1 MVNTPT
7 IALSNARKIKVG
19 YGGLCLKFVRTVYG
33 IGPKHPSAIS
43 AWNNSPDKV
52 SESNPDNIP
61 IGAPIFFSGSRYG
74 HTAIYTGNSRMIT
87 TDSSNNRV
95 YETSFTTGAWS
106 RYKLLGY
113 VRNLNGVTIPGL
125 GKPANKPK
133 PTVPSGTLKR
143 GSSGDRVKAY
153 QRYMNRVY
161 PAYSKLAVDGS
172 YGPATE
178 SVTKEYERRIGAK
191 ITGTVPP
198 ARLAAFGI

>member
-33 IGPKHPSAIS
+33 IGPKYPSAIS

-52 SESNPDNIP
+52 AETNLDNIP
-61 IGAPIFFSGSRYG
+61 IGAPIFFSGYRYG
-74 HTAIYTGNSRMIT
+74 HTAIYTGNGRMIT
-87 TDSSNNRV
+87 TDSGNNRV

-125 GKPANKPK
+125 GKPVSKPK
-133 PTVPSGTLKR
+133 PTKAPGTLSR
-143 GSSGDRVKAY
+143 GSSGERVKAY

-161 PAYSKLAVDGS
+161 PAYSKLAVDGH

-178 SVTKEYERRIGAK
+178 AVTKEYERRIGAK
-191 ITGTVPP
+191 ITGTVPA